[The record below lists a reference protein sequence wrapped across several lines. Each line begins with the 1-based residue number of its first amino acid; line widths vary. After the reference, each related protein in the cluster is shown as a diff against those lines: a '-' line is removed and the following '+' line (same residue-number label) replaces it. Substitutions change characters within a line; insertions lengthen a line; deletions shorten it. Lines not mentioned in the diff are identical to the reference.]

1 MSKPEAFCWL
11 SGNAC
16 QSPDMKHRVGKLLLA
31 VAVVSAAAFFVPSV
45 YAQQAVD
52 VSPAT
57 NAKETPSG
65 ATGENQPKPDSAPV
79 LAPMDNA
86 MIAAE
91 HVAAL
96 IARARGHHAKGDYD
110 SAREDSSEAIRLD
123 PQNAEAFEVRGDAWV
138 GAKRYESAIDDYD
151 AAVRLKPDVARLFAR
166 RAVAFGLM
174 RQFRL
179 AVRDYT
185 EAVRLEHSTAM
196 LTDRAGAYKKVRRFD
211 LAIDDESE
219 AIRLDPNSAELYDNR
234 GQTYARNNAY
244 DRAIADY
251 NEAIRLKP
259 TASFYLNRGTSYQ
272 LKGDLDLAIADYE
285 KAIALDDKLALAYN
299 NRGVALREKGDRRR
313 ALADFTAAIRLD
325 PDLEVAVAHRKALA
339 LELERIGAQMPLKH
353 PAKTACAAGAKDCAE
368 IVLAKGTRGR
378 ICATNYHHARTCSD
392 ELPLLACGKIVRGR
406 TQPPATTE

>member
-1 MSKPEAFCWL
+1 MRGVIGSKCRSTDMRHRAKTKLWAAVAL
-11 SGNAC
+11 SGMLSFA
-16 QSPDMKHRVGKLLLA
+16 P
-31 VAVVSAAAFFVPSV
+31 SAI
-45 YAQQAVD
+45 AQQAMD
-52 VSPAT
+52 ASPAVGVE
-57 NAKETPSG
+57 K
-65 ATGENQPKPDSAPV
+65 ATGTTTGNNQSKPDSAPAV
-79 LAPMDNA
+79 PAMDNA
-86 MIAAE
+86 TITAE

-96 IARARGHHAKGDYD
+96 IARARGNHAKGDYD
-110 SAREDSSEAIRLD
+110 KAREDSSEAIRLD

-138 GAKRYESAIDDYD
+138 GAKRFENGIDDYD
-151 AAVRLKPDVARLFAR
+151 AAIRLKPDIARLFAR

-196 LTDRAGAYKKVRRFD
+196 LSDRAGAFKKVRRYD
-211 LAIDDESE
+211 LAIDDQSE

-272 LKGDLDLAIADYE
+272 LKGDLDLALADYD

-299 NRGVALREKGDRRR
+299 NRGVALHEKGDRRR
-313 ALADFTAAIRLD
+313 ALTDFTTATRLD
-325 PDLEVAVAHRKALA
+325 PELEVAAAHLKALA
-339 LELERIGAQMPLKH
+339 LEIERMGAQMPLKR
-353 PAKTACAAGAKDCAE
+353 PAKTACAAGVKDCT
-368 IVLAKGTRGR
+368 K
-378 ICATNYHHARTCSD
+378 
-392 ELPLLACGKIVRGR
+392 
-406 TQPPATTE
+406 